1 MNKRKYIIG
10 GIYLKMNK
18 NVLAI
23 GAHPDDIEFGC
34 AGTLFRHRQNGD
46 DVTMVVMSKGDVRDS
61 FSGKVLRS
69 KDESITE
76 TTCSADVLDCDLV
89 HLDFE
94 DTKIPFSVESISSL
108 ERIIKSKKIDIIYTH
123 WGGDTHQDHIN
134 TLKTTLSSAR
144 MVKNVLCY
152 EQIPIPRVSIN
163 YPVAN
168 YYVDVSEFMDKKIE
182 SCLCHE
188 SQLKK
193 YKDGGF
199 DMIDGLKVLA
209 RYRGNQ
215 IGVKYAEAFDLLKMV
230 SD

>member
-1 MNKRKYIIG
+1 MS
-10 GIYLKMNK
+10 K

-23 GAHPDDIEFGC
+23 GSHPDDIEFGC
-34 AGTLFRHRQNGD
+34 GGTLFKHKQNGD
-46 DVTMVVMSKGDVRDS
+46 DVTMLVMSKGDIKDS

-69 KDESITE
+69 KSESIKETE
-76 TTCSADVLDCDLV
+76 CSANVLGCDLV
-89 HLDFE
+89 HLNFE
-94 DTKIPFSVESISSL
+94 DTKIPFSAESISSL
-108 ERIIKSKKIDIIYTH
+108 EKVIKGRNIDLIYTH

-134 TLKTTLSSAR
+134 TLKTTLSAAR

-168 YYVDVSEFMDKKIE
+168 YYVDISDVMNRKIE
-182 SCLCHE
+182 SCMCHE
-188 SQLKK
+188 SQIKK
-193 YKDGGF
+193 YKNSGF
-199 DMIDGLKVLA
+199 DMIDGLEVLA